1 MLRASADL
9 GSCCSSCTFSG
20 MAGEELQAPFRG
32 WVWFSSLVGAVLSVP
47 GAEGATH
54 CPQSNCEHW
63 LQPEASTQ
71 AKMFL
76 VLLSYSDKYHNS
88 SQETSGQNC
97 QTLTLLGC
105 HRAVQYFNLIMA
117 TEEQF
122 LGIRHFHLH
131 PSPVP
136 ALADVSC
143 CMGERDLSH
152 PQRKYHPLP
161 ETGMTRAG

>member
-1 MLRASADL
+1 MHFLWHGWGGAASPFPRMTL
-9 GSCCSSCTFSG
+9 VQQPGGSCAVCAWC
-20 MAGEELQAPFRG
+20 RG
-32 WVWFSSLVGAVLSVP
+32 CK
-47 GAEGATH
+47 H
-54 CPQSNCEHW
+54 CPQSNCEHG

-71 AKMFL
+71 AETFL
-76 VLLSYSDKYHNS
+76 LLLSYSDKYHNS
-88 SQETSGQNC
+88 SHETSGQNY

-117 TEEQF
+117 TEEQL

-131 PSPVP
+131 PSPLP
-136 ALADVSC
+136 TLADVSC

-161 ETGMTRAG
+161 ETSMTRAG